1 VGYELLKALE
11 LRSRGPVVIACPT
24 CGRLEVDLFKIAGEI
39 EQATAHIK
47 MPLSLA
53 VMGCAVNGPGEA
65 READLGVAAGRGNG
79 MIYREGKAIRRV
91 AESEI
96 VPALL
101 EEINRFIADREAGTN
116 TAPPEIVT
124 EQPAGELPIIK

>member
-1 VGYELLKALE
+1 
-11 LRSRGPVVIACPT
+11 
-24 CGRLEVDLFKIAGEI
+24 VDLFKIAAEI
-39 EQATAHIK
+39 EKATAHIK
-47 MPLSLA
+47 MPISLA

-91 AESEI
+91 SEAEI

-101 EEINRFIADREAGTN
+101 EEIERFVADKAAGIDT
-116 TAPPEIVT
+116 PSKEIT
-124 EQPAGELPIIK
+124 PQPAPTTVPSFPILK

>member
-1 VGYELLKALE
+1 
-11 LRSRGPVVIACPT
+11 
-24 CGRLEVDLFKIAGEI
+24 
-39 EQATAHIK
+39 

-91 AESEI
+91 SEAEI

-101 EEINRFIADREAGTN
+101 EEIERFVANKAAGTDTPAN
-116 TAPPEIVT
+116 KNAPQSNPTSV
-124 EQPAGELPIIK
+124 PPFPILE

>member
-1 VGYELLKALE
+1 M
-11 LRSRGPVVIACPT
+11 VIACPT
-24 CGRLEVDLFKIAGEI
+24 CGRLEVDLFRIAGEI
-39 EQATAHIK
+39 EEAARHVK
-47 MPLSLA
+47 MPVSVA

-91 AESEI
+91 SEAEI

-101 EEINRFIADREAGTN
+101 EEIERFVADRTAGLPS
-116 TAPPEIVT
+116 TAPSLETEPEAPSPLTV
-124 EQPAGELPIIK
+124 LR